1 MTAFLTHLL
10 VFVPANM
17 ATNGL
22 ATMWLWRWFAVP
34 LGAPAIGF
42 WHAIGIAI
50 LASMLT
56 MRAVSSDFDDHPLS
70 TIAYRH
76 AITLAAKWMA
86 IGIAA
91 VVASLMP

>member
-1 MTAFLTHLL
+1 MTAFLMHLF
-10 VFVPANM
+10 VFMPASTV
-17 ATNGL
+17 TNGL
-22 ATMWLWRWFAVP
+22 ATMWLWQWFAAP
-34 LGAPAIGF
+34 LGVPAIGF
-42 WHAIGIAI
+42 WHAIGITI
-50 LASMLT
+50 LAAMLT
-56 MRAVSSDFDDHPLS
+56 TRAVTSDFDDHPLS